1 MKKFIRAIS
10 AVLACVIV
18 FSLTGCKSKEDAE
31 KYIAEY
37 NGIKMETGIY
47 VVQMMGAY
55 MEAASLVKDPQGDI
69 FKQDI
74 EGKNA
79 KEWIIDKT
87 KQYMAENFAIVSKF
101 KEKGLELKE
110 DEVNYVKQ
118 VSDQQW
124 MYLGAS
130 YSQSG
135 VTKDDLI
142 AINTINMKA
151 SSVFENVYGKGG
163 EKEVPETEVRP
174 IYEKNY
180 LKVSY
185 LPVYKFAADGTPLE
199 GDELAKLKTMANDY
213 YSRLKAGESMETLTA
228 EYQAVLEAEQKALE
242 EKAAAEQKAKE
253 EAEKTEDEKDEKSDK
268 DKAVVKADAAEK
280 PKEDAK
286 TEDKAEDNKTE
297 NKENTEDVKEEAPKK
312 HTMVF
317 NKENQQI
324 FDEKFVKDVENA
336 KVGDKLFFENDQYYL
351 IAVKEDIN
359 EDEQDYK
366 DKSLEIMLQ
375 LKSEEFTALI
385 SEWAKDINPKY
396 DSILTAQQV
405 VKLRALSKNQQT
417 SDSTEKTDETTK
429 APETDD
435 KTNAPVTEDNAKAPE
450 ANAKTENK

>member
-1 MKKFIRAIS
+1 MKKFLRAIS

-18 FSLTGCKSKEDAE
+18 FSLAGCKSKEDAE

-55 MEAASLVKDPQGDI
+55 MEAASLVEDPQGDVL
-69 FKQDI
+69 KQEI

-87 KQYMAENFAIVSKF
+87 KEYMAENFAIVSKF
-101 KEKGLELKE
+101 NEKGLELKE
-110 DEVNYVKQ
+110 DEVNYINQ

-135 VTKDDLI
+135 VTKDDLV

-151 SSVFENVYGKGG
+151 SSLFENVYGKGG
-163 EKEVPETEVRP
+163 EKEVPETEIRP

-199 GDELAKLKTMANDY
+199 GDDLANLKKMADDY

-228 EYQAVLEAEQKALE
+228 EYQTILEAEQKALE
-242 EKAAAEQKAKE
+242 EKAAAEQKAQE
-253 EAEKTEDEKDEKSDK
+253 EAEKTDDTKDENTDK

-280 PKEDAK
+280 PAEDAK
-286 TEDKAEDNKTE
+286 TEEEAEDNTSE
-297 NKENTEDVKEEAPKK
+297 DKETSEDAKDETPQK

-324 FDEKFVKDVENA
+324 FDEQFVKDVENA
-336 KVGDKLFFENDQYYL
+336 KIGDKLFFENDQYYL

-359 EDEQDYK
+359 EDEEDYNE
-366 DKSLEIMLQ
+366 KSLEIMLE
-375 LKSEEFTALI
+375 LKSEEFSALI
-385 SEWAKDINPKY
+385 TEWAKEINPKY
-396 DSILTAQQV
+396 DSILTAKHSPKFLNYNKQEED
-405 VKLRALSKNQQT
+405 KEEA
-417 SDSTEKTDETTK
+417 TDKEETAET
-429 APETDD
+429 PETDA
-435 KTNAPVTEDNAKAPE
+435 T
-450 ANAKTENK
+450 TENK

>member
-1 MKKFIRAIS
+1 MKKFLRAIS

-18 FSLTGCKSKEDAE
+18 FSLAGCKSKEDAE

-69 FKQDI
+69 LKQDI

-110 DEVNYVKQ
+110 DEVNYVNQ
-118 VSDQQW
+118 ISDQQW

-135 VTKDDLI
+135 VTKDDLV

-151 SSVFENVYGKGG
+151 SSLFENVYGKGG
-163 EKEVPETEVRP
+163 EKEVPETEIRP

-199 GDELAKLKTMANDY
+199 GDDLAKLKKMADDY

-228 EYQAVLEAEQKALE
+228 EYQAILEAEQKALE

-253 EAEKTEDEKDEKSDK
+253 EAEKTEDKKDEKSDK

-286 TEDKAEDNKTE
+286 TEDKSEDNKTDD
-297 NKENTEDVKEEAPKK
+297 KETSEDVKDETPKK

-366 DKSLEIMLQ
+366 DKSLEIMLE

-385 SEWAKDINPKY
+385 TEWAKDINPKY
-396 DSILTAQQV
+396 DSILTAKHSPKFLNYNNKQEEN
-405 VKLRALSKNQQT
+405 KKEET
-417 SDSTEKTDETTK
+417 TEKDETTK

-435 KTNAPVTEDNAKAPE
+435 KTNAPETY
-450 ANAKTENK
+450 AKTENK